1 MYLTSCHAAPHTG
14 AADLDMALI
23 RHFAKEFDEK
33 HMAGKGSV
41 LDHPKAVAKLRKQV
55 QHAPA
60 PGLHRRQT
68 ATEA

>member
-1 MYLTSCHAAPHTG
+1 
-14 AADLDMALI
+14 MALI

-55 QHAPA
+55 RRAPA
-60 PGLHRRQT
+60 PALHCSMDLGACAHSRPGLHVDCDVMV
-68 ATEA
+68 